1 MQGERI
7 EMTETLKT
15 PVDVKMTTNIQQQG
29 EKDQV
34 NLQAKGDVYQKNNYT
49 YVNFKEDLDDIGQVS
64 TVLKI
69 GERELTVIRSGPVS
83 MRQRYLSG
91 ERTEGTY
98 ETPYGKLITEA
109 ETDQVAVMWS
119 DSGSTGRIQ
128 FGYDLTLQ
136 GSVAGR
142 YDVTISIEE
151 DT

>member
-1 MQGERI
+1 
-7 EMTETLKT
+7 MTETLKT